1 MNSPESIEAEK
12 QRLVTEAMEWI
23 KRRREPVT
31 RAALAADLRIPR
43 ANIEALFEEDTD
55 LAAALVDQW
64 FAPDVAIMEEVI
76 ASDLRPNRKMFEFFA
91 RRFRIEHERY
101 EADPALFALYIEMGQ
116 QYFASVEGYIQL
128 ADHYLTEIIAEAQ
141 AAGHFEGLTLNRALT
156 LINQMTI
163 CYTSPQVMLMIH
175 NRLSET
181 KLAAIVDTL
190 FAGLS
195 GEDGGAAGVET
206 LQPVQAT

>member
-12 QRLVTEAMEWI
+12 KRLVNEAMEWI

-43 ANIEALFEEDTD
+43 ANVDAVFEEDTD
-55 LAAALVDQW
+55 LAAAIVDAW
-64 FAPDVAIMEEVI
+64 FAPDVAIMEEVV
-76 ASDLRPNRKMFEFFA
+76 ASDLPPNRKMFEFFA
-91 RRFRIEHERY
+91 RRFRIEHARY
-101 EADPALFALYIEMGQ
+101 EADPALFALYIEMGV
-116 QYFASVEGYIQL
+116 QYFTSVEGYIQL

-141 AAGHFEGLTLNRALT
+141 TVGHFEGLTLNRALT
-156 LINQMTI
+156 LINQMVI

-175 NRLSET
+175 NRLSEA

-190 FAGLS
+190 FEGLNS
-195 GEDGGAAGVET
+195 EDGGSAGIQR
-206 LQPVQAT
+206 LQPVQAS